1 MSHENSGA
9 DVRGHP
15 HFGAPETRADSL
27 WKARTPSRMFRSPNV
42 DLSHHPRSN
51 SGSSA
56 KTSTAGGTGSAAAEP
71 RDPAARSDVTER
83 ANAEP
88 GSATD
93 AEYATA
99 QTLGFAYRRETNH
112 AAGWF

>member
-42 DLSHHPRSN
+42 DLPHHPRSNYSGSN

-56 KTSTAGGTGSAAAEP
+56 KTPKAGGTGSAAAEP

-93 AEYATA
+93 AKYATA
-99 QTLGFAYRRETNH
+99 QTLGFALSSRD
-112 AAGWF
+112 